1 VPKSTAKR
9 AAEVLDRL
17 ARTERLGN
25 LGWAEWDLTT
35 DTVQWSDHLFDI
47 YERDRAA
54 GPATLAQA
62 REYVHPDDVGR
73 VDKAA
78 QALIGDAQPID
89 VTCRIAVP
97 SGVRHIRA
105 IFEAER
111 GADGR
116 ASTVYGII
124 QDVSV
129 FQAAERDRARLA
141 DVEAESAELQ
151 ASLKTEHRVVAALQ
165 QAILPVP
172 VGVVRFPGLRA
183 AVRYQPA
190 EEVARVGGDWF
201 DLVRLPGDR
210 TLLAVGDVAGHGMP
224 AAATMAR
231 LRHALSALAVTTD
244 DPAQLLGYLNQM
256 VCDDPSGP
264 TATAAV
270 ARFDPETSS
279 VTWAQAGHPP
289 PVLLGRGG
297 AAALDRPDGMIVGAQ
312 RGSTYGT
319 ATTEL
324 TPGDTMLIYTDGLI
338 ERRTYDSD
346 WLGPVLRAV
355 AGAAELPLGAL
366 LARLQPANPDDDT
379 CVLALRAVVDG

>member
-1 VPKSTAKR
+1 MPDSAAKS
-9 AAEVLDRL
+9 AAEILDRL

-25 LGWAEWDLTT
+25 LGWAEWDLAT
-35 DTVQWSDHLFDI
+35 DTVQWSDHLFEI
-47 YERDRAA
+47 FERDRTA

-62 REYVHPDDVGR
+62 REYVLPDDVGR

-78 QALIGDAQPID
+78 QALIGDAQAID
-89 VTCRIAVP
+89 VSFRIAVT
-97 SGVRHIRA
+97 SGVRHVRA
-105 IFEAER
+105 IFEAEL
-111 GADGR
+111 GR
-116 ASTVYGII
+116 DRRARLVYGVI

-129 FQAAERDRARLA
+129 FEAAERDRARLA
-141 DVEAESAELQ
+141 DAEAESAELQ
-151 ASLKTEHRVVAALQ
+151 ASLQTEHRVVAALQ
-165 QAILPVP
+165 QVILPVP
-172 VGVVRFPGLRA
+172 AGTVHRPGLQA

-190 EEVARVGGDWF
+190 EQVARVGGDWF
-201 DLVRLPGDR
+201 DLVHLPGDR

-244 DPAQLLGYLNQM
+244 DPGQMLGHLNRM

-289 PVLLGRGG
+289 PVLLTRDG
-297 AAALDRPDGMIVGAQ
+297 AAPLDRPEGMLVGAQ
-312 RGSTYGT
+312 RTSEYAT
-319 ATTEL
+319 AVTEL
-324 TPGDTMLIYTDGLI
+324 APGDTMLIYTDGLI

-355 AGAAELPLGAL
+355 TGAADLPLDAV
-366 LARLQPANPDDDT
+366 LARLQPASPDDDT

>member
-1 VPKSTAKR
+1 MPRSTAKS
-9 AAEVLDRL
+9 AAEILDRL

-25 LGWAEWDLTT
+25 LGWAEWDLLT
-35 DTVQWSDHLFDI
+35 DTVNWSDHLFEI
-47 YERDRAA
+47 FERDRAA

-62 REYVHPDDVGR
+62 RAYVVPDDLGR

-78 QALIGDAQPID
+78 QALIDDAQPID
-89 VTCRIAVP
+89 VRFRIAVP

-111 GADGR
+111 RRDGR
-116 ASTVYGII
+116 TRVVYGII
-124 QDVSV
+124 QDVTV
-129 FQAAERDRARLA
+129 LEAAERDRARLA

-151 ASLKTEHRVVAALQ
+151 ASLQIEHGVVAALQ
-165 QAILPVP
+165 QVILPVP
-172 VGVVRFPGLRA
+172 AGIVRRPGIEA

-190 EEVARVGGDWF
+190 EQVARVGGDWF
-201 DLVRLPGDR
+201 DLVHLPGDR

-231 LRHALSALAVTTD
+231 MRHALSALAVTTD
-244 DPAQLLGYLNQM
+244 DPAQLLRYLNQM
-256 VCDDPSGP
+256 VCDDPCGP

-270 ARFDPETSS
+270 ACFDPATSS

-289 PVLLGRGG
+289 PVLLTRAGAVPLRRPGG
-297 AAALDRPDGMIVGAQ
+297 MLLGALRTAE
-312 RGSTYGT
+312 YAT
-319 ATTEL
+319 ATTRL
-324 TPGDTMLIYTDGLI
+324 APGDTMLIYTDGLI
-338 ERRTYDSD
+338 ERRTYERD
-346 WLGPVLRAV
+346 WLGPVRRAV
-355 AGAAELPLGAL
+355 AGAAELPLDAV

>member
-1 VPKSTAKR
+1 MPKSTVKS
-9 AAEVLDRL
+9 AAEILNRL

-25 LGWAEWDLTT
+25 LGWAEWDLST
-35 DTVQWSDHLFDI
+35 DTVHWSDQLFEI

-62 REYVHPDDVGR
+62 REYVVPDDLGR

-78 QALIGDAQPID
+78 QALIDDAQPID
-89 VTCRIAVP
+89 VTFRIAVP

-111 GADGR
+111 GRRGPAHL
-116 ASTVYGII
+116 VYGII

-129 FQAAERDRARLA
+129 FEAAERDRARLA
-141 DVEAESAELQ
+141 DIEAASAELQ
-151 ASLKTEHRVVAALQ
+151 ASLQIEHGVVAALQ
-165 QAILPVP
+165 QVILPVP
-172 VGVVRFPGLRA
+172 AGTVHRPGLQA

-201 DLVRLPGDR
+201 DLVHLPGDR

-244 DPAQLLGYLNQM
+244 DPAQLLGYLNRM
-256 VCDDPSGP
+256 VCDDPTGP

-289 PVLLGRGG
+289 PVLLTRAG
-297 AAALDRPDGMIVGAQ
+297 AVPLERPDGMLVGAL
-312 RGSTYGT
+312 RTSVYAT
-319 ATTEL
+319 AITAL
-324 TPGDTMLIYTDGLI
+324 APGDTMLIYTDGLI

-355 AGAAELPLGAL
+355 AGAAELPLGAV
-366 LARLQPANPDDDT
+366 LARLQPASPDDDT
-379 CVLALRAVVDG
+379 CVLAMRAVVDG

>member
-1 VPKSTAKR
+1 MPKSTAKST
-9 AAEVLDRL
+9 AEVLDRL

-25 LGWAEWDLTT
+25 LGWAEWDLTS
-35 DTVQWSDHLFDI
+35 DTVHWSDHLFEI

-54 GPATLAQA
+54 GPATLSQSRDYIHA
-62 REYVHPDDVGR
+62 DDLGR
-73 VDKAA
+73 VDKAV
-78 QALIGDAQPID
+78 QALIGDAQTID
-89 VTCRIAVP
+89 VAFRIIVR

-111 GADGR
+111 GAGGR
-116 ASTVYGII
+116 IRMVYGII
-124 QDVSV
+124 QDVSAV
-129 FQAAERDRARLA
+129 EAAERDRARLA
-141 DVEAESAELQ
+141 DIEAESAELQ
-151 ASLKTEHRVVAALQ
+151 ASLQTEHRVVTALQ
-165 QAILPVP
+165 QVILPVP
-172 VGVVRFPGLRA
+172 TGTVHRPGLRA

-190 EEVARVGGDWF
+190 EEMARVGGDWF
-201 DLVRLPGDR
+201 DLVQLPGDR

-231 LRHALSALAVTTD
+231 LRHAISALAVTTD
-244 DPAQLLGYLNQM
+244 DPAQLLKYLNWM
-256 VCDDPSGP
+256 VCDDPAGP

-289 PVLLGRGG
+289 PILLTRAG
-297 AAALDRPDGMIVGAQ
+297 AAPLDRPDGMLVGAQ
-312 RGSTYGT
+312 RSSTYAT
-319 ATTEL
+319 ATTPL
-324 TPGDTMLIYTDGLI
+324 APGDTMLIYTDGLI

-355 AGAAELPLGAL
+355 AGAAELPLHAL

-379 CVLALRAVVDG
+379 CVLALRAATD

>member
-1 VPKSTAKR
+1 MPESTAR
-9 AAEVLDRL
+9 STAEILDRL
-17 ARTERLGN
+17 TRTERLGN

-35 DTVQWSDHLFDI
+35 DTVHWSDHLYEIF
-47 YERDRAA
+47 ERDRAA
-54 GPATLAQA
+54 GPATLA
-62 REYVHPDDVGR
+62 RVRKYVLPDDVGR
-73 VDKAA
+73 FDKAA

-89 VTCRIAVP
+89 VTCRIVVP

-111 GADGR
+111 GRDGR
-116 ASTVYGII
+116 VRVAYGIM

-129 FQAAERDRARLA
+129 FEAAERDRARLA
-141 DVEAESAELQ
+141 DIEAESAELQ
-151 ASLKTEHRVVAALQ
+151 ASLQTEHRVVAALQ
-165 QAILPVP
+165 QVILPVP
-172 VGVVRFPGLRA
+172 EGTVRRPGLRA

-190 EEVARVGGDWF
+190 EELARVGGDWF
-201 DLVRLPGDR
+201 DLVHLPGDR

-244 DPAQLLGYLNQM
+244 DPARLLAYLNQM
-256 VCDDPSGP
+256 VCDDPTGP

-289 PVLLGRGG
+289 PVLLTRAG
-297 AAALDRPDGMIVGAQ
+297 ATPLDRPEGMLVGAL
-312 RGSTYGT
+312 RGSEYAT
-319 ATTEL
+319 AVTEL
-324 TPGDTMLIYTDGLI
+324 APGDTMLIFTDGLI

-355 AGAAELPLGAL
+355 AGAAELPLEAL
-366 LARLQPANPDDDT
+366 LARLQPASADDDT

>member
-1 VPKSTAKR
+1 VPKSTAKST
-9 AAEVLDRL
+9 AEILDRL
-17 ARTERLGN
+17 TRTERLGN

-35 DTVQWSDHLFDI
+35 DTVHWSDHLFEI
-47 YERDRAA
+47 FERDRAA

-62 REYVHPDDVGR
+62 REYILPEDLGR

-78 QALIGDAQPID
+78 QALIGDGQPID
-89 VTCRIAVP
+89 VRFRIAVR

-111 GADGR
+111 GRGGR
-116 ASTVYGII
+116 ARMVYGIL
-124 QDVSV
+124 QDVSA
-129 FQAAERDRARLA
+129 FETAERDRARLA
-141 DVEAESAELQ
+141 DIEAESAELQ
-151 ASLKTEHRVVAALQ
+151 ASLQTEHRVVAALQ
-165 QAILPVP
+165 QVILPVP
-172 VGVVRFPGLRA
+172 AGVVRRPGLRA

-201 DLVRLPGDR
+201 DLVHLPGDR

-244 DPAQLLGYLNQM
+244 DPARLLGHLNQM

-270 ARFDPETSS
+270 ACFDPETSS

-289 PVLLGRGG
+289 PVLLTQAG
-297 AAALDRPDGMIVGAQ
+297 AVPLDRPAGMILGGQ
-312 RGSTYGT
+312 RGSEYETVST
-319 ATTEL
+319 AL
-324 TPGDTMLIYTDGLI
+324 AHGDTMLIYTDGLI

-346 WLGPVLRAV
+346 WLGPVLRSV
-355 AGAAELPLGAL
+355 AGAAGLPLHAL
-366 LARLQPANPDDDT
+366 LACLQPASPDDDT

>member
-1 VPKSTAKR
+1 MPKSTAKSL
-9 AAEVLDRL
+9 AEVLDRL
-17 ARTERLGN
+17 TRTERLGN

-35 DTVQWSDHLFDI
+35 DTVHWSDHLFEVF
-47 YERDRAA
+47 ERDRAA
-54 GPATLAQA
+54 GPATLPQA
-62 REYVHPDDVGR
+62 RKYVLAADLGR

-78 QALIGDAQPID
+78 QALISDARPID
-89 VTCRIAVP
+89 VTFRIAVP

-111 GADGR
+111 GREGR
-116 ASTVYGII
+116 ARMVYGII

-129 FQAAERDRARLA
+129 FEAAERDRARLA
-141 DVEAESAELQ
+141 DIEAESAELQ
-151 ASLKTEHRVVAALQ
+151 ASLQTEHRVVAALQ
-165 QAILPVP
+165 HVILPVP
-172 VGVVRFPGLRA
+172 AGTVHRPGLRV

-201 DLVRLPGDR
+201 DLVHLPGDR

-244 DPAQLLGYLNQM
+244 DPARLLGYLNQM
-256 VCDDPSGP
+256 VCDDPYGP

-270 ARFDPETSS
+270 ACFDPETSS

-289 PVLLGRGG
+289 PVLLTRAG
-297 AAALDRPDGMIVGAQ
+297 ATPLDRPEGMIVGAQ
-312 RGSTYGT
+312 RSSVYGT
-319 ATTEL
+319 VTTPL
-324 TPGDTMLIYTDGLI
+324 APGDTMLIYTDGLI

-355 AGAAELPLGAL
+355 AGGAELPLPAL
-366 LARLQPANPDDDT
+366 LARLQPASPDDDT
-379 CVLALRAVVDG
+379 CVLALRAVADG

>member
-1 VPKSTAKR
+1 M
-9 AAEVLDRL
+9 AEIIERL

-35 DTVQWSDHLFDI
+35 DTVEWSDHLFEI
-47 YERDRAA
+47 FERDRAA
-54 GPATLAQA
+54 GPATLSRA
-62 REYVHPDDVGR
+62 REYIFREDLGR
-73 VDKAA
+73 VDKAV

-89 VTCRIAVP
+89 VTFRIHIP
-97 SGVRHIRA
+97 TGLRHIRA

-111 GADGR
+111 GRDGR
-116 ASTVYGII
+116 ARLVYGII

-129 FQAAERDRARLA
+129 FEAAERDRARLA
-141 DVEAESAELQ
+141 DIEAESAELQ
-151 ASLKTEHRVVAALQ
+151 ASLRTEHRVVAALQ
-165 QAILPVP
+165 QVILPVP
-172 VGVVRFPGLRA
+172 AGTVYRPGLHA

-201 DLVRLPGDR
+201 DLVHLPGDR

-244 DPAQLLGYLNQM
+244 DPAQLLRYLNQM
-256 VCDDPSGP
+256 VCDDPAGP

-270 ARFDPETSS
+270 VRFDPETSS

-289 PVLLGRGG
+289 PVLLTRAG
-297 AAALDRPDGMIVGAQ
+297 AAPLDRPDGMLVGAL
-312 RGSTYGT
+312 RTSEYAT

-324 TPGDTMLIYTDGLI
+324 APGDTMLIYTDGLI

-355 AGAAELPLGAL
+355 TGAAELPLGAL
-366 LARLQPANPDDDT
+366 LARLQPASSDDDT

>member
-9 AAEVLDRL
+9 TDEILDRL

-35 DTVQWSDHLFDI
+35 DTVRWSDHLFEI
-47 YERDRAA
+47 FERDRAD
-54 GPATLAQA
+54 GPATLSQA
-62 REYVHPDDVGR
+62 RRYIVLDDLGR
-73 VDKAA
+73 ADKAA
-78 QALIGDAQPID
+78 QTLIGDGHPID
-89 VTCRIAVP
+89 VTFRIAIP

-105 IFEAER
+105 IFEVER
-111 GADGR
+111 GSDGR
-116 ASTVYGII
+116 ARTVYGIL

-129 FQAAERDRARLA
+129 FEAAARDRARLA
-141 DVEAESAELQ
+141 DIEAESAELQ
-151 ASLKTEHRVVAALQ
+151 ASLQSEHRLVAALQ
-165 QAILPVP
+165 QVIFPVP
-172 VGVVRFPGLRA
+172 AGIVERPGLRA

-190 EEVARVGGDWF
+190 EKVARVGGDWF
-201 DLVRLPGDR
+201 DIVHLPGDR

-256 VCDDPSGP
+256 VCDDPTGP

-289 PVLLGRGG
+289 PVLLTGAG
-297 AAALDRPDGMIVGAQ
+297 AAALERPEGMLVGAQ
-312 RGSTYGT
+312 RGSVY
-319 ATTEL
+319 ASAVTEL
-324 TPGDTMLIYTDGLI
+324 APGDTMLIYTDGLI

-355 AGAAELPLGAL
+355 AGANDLPLDAL
-366 LARLQPANPDDDT
+366 LARLQPASPDDDT

>member
-1 VPKSTAKR
+1 
-9 AAEVLDRL
+9 
-17 ARTERLGN
+17 
-25 LGWAEWDLTT
+25 
-35 DTVQWSDHLFDI
+35 
-47 YERDRAA
+47 
-54 GPATLAQA
+54 
-62 REYVHPDDVGR
+62 

-89 VTCRIAVP
+89 VAFRIAVT

-111 GADGR
+111 GRDGR
-116 ASTVYGII
+116 ARLVYGII
-124 QDVSV
+124 QDVSA
-129 FQAAERDRARLA
+129 FEAAERDRARLA

-151 ASLKTEHRVVAALQ
+151 ASLRLEHSVVAALQ
-165 QAILPVP
+165 QVILPVP
-172 VGVVRFPGLRA
+172 AGTVHRPGLEV

-201 DLVRLPGDR
+201 DLVHLPGDR

-244 DPAQLLGYLNQM
+244 DPARLLGYLNRM
-256 VCDDPSGP
+256 VWDDPAGP

-270 ARFDPETSS
+270 ACFDPQTSS

-289 PVLLGRGG
+289 PVLLTRAGVTPLR
-297 AAALDRPDGMIVGAQ
+297 RPDGMLVGAV
-312 RGSTYGT
+312 RTSEYAT
-319 ATTEL
+319 ATTAL
-324 TPGDTMLIYTDGLI
+324 APGDTMLIYTDGLI

-355 AGAAELPLGAL
+355 AGTAELPLDAV
-366 LARLQPANPDDDT
+366 LARLQPASPDDDT

>member
-1 VPKSTAKR
+1 VPKSTAKST
-9 AAEVLDRL
+9 AEVLDRL
-17 ARTERLGN
+17 TRTERLAN

-35 DTVQWSDHLFDI
+35 DTVHWSDHLFEI

-62 REYVHPDDVGR
+62 REYVFPEDIGR

-78 QALIGDAQPID
+78 QALIDDARPID
-89 VTCRIAVP
+89 VTFRITVP

-111 GADGR
+111 GRDGR
-116 ASTVYGII
+116 ARLVYGII

-129 FQAAERDRARLA
+129 FEAAERDRARLA

-151 ASLKTEHRVVAALQ
+151 ASLQTEHRVVAALQ
-165 QAILPVP
+165 QVILPVP
-172 VGVVRFPGLRA
+172 AGVVRRPGLRA

-201 DLVRLPGDR
+201 DLVHLPGDR

-224 AAATMAR
+224 AASTMAR

-244 DPAQLLGYLNQM
+244 DPAQILGHLNQM

-289 PVLLGRGG
+289 PVLLTSAS
-297 AAALDRPDGMIVGAQ
+297 AAPLDRPEGMLLGAQ
-312 RGSTYGT
+312 RGSAYDT
-319 ATTEL
+319 AETRL
-324 TPGDTMLIYTDGLI
+324 APGDTMLIYTDGLI
-338 ERRTYDSD
+338 ERRTFDSD

-355 AGAAELPLGAL
+355 DGAARLPLHAL
-366 LARLQPANPDDDT
+366 LARLQPASPDDDT
-379 CVLALRAVVDG
+379 CVLALRAVADG